1 MEIFEIRNLTF
12 SYPQQQKQVLND
24 LSFSLHRGDF
34 VTLCGPSGC
43 GKSTL
48 LRQLKTVLTPHGNVS
63 GEILFCGKPLAKY
76 DQREQSSQIG
86 FVMQNPDNQIV
97 TDKVW
102 HELAFGLES
111 LGFDT
116 ATIRG
121 RVAEMASFFG
131 IQNWFH
137 KSVTELSG
145 GQKQLL
151 NLASIM
157 VMQPDVLILD
167 EPTSQLDPIAAA
179 DFLATVGKI
188 NRELG
193 TTVIMTEHRLEEVFP
208 MSGRVLVMDEG
219 RLICDGTPSDV
230 GRELSARSH
239 SMFLAM
245 PAPMRIYAD
254 VPNDLPCP
262 VTVREGRSWLSEY
275 AQSHDLQAVPEADI
289 PDFSEL
295 EPTVKLDE
303 VWFRYEKDAP
313 DVVKGLSLRAYAGE
327 FLAIL
332 GGNGTGKTT
341 TLSLI
346 AGLNKPYRGKV
357 YINGEDIAKKSD
369 LYKNGLGVLP
379 QNPQS
384 LFVKKTVREDLY
396 EILKGSQLSKEEQ
409 AKEVAS
415 VSELCRLKY
424 LLDRHP
430 YDLSG
435 GEQQRAALAKVL
447 LMKPKILLLD
457 EPTKGLDSEFK
468 PIFAEIMADLL
479 SCGVTVIMVSH
490 DIEFCAC
497 YAHRCVMFFDGGA
510 VTQAPPREFFSGNS
524 FYTTAANRMARHLL
538 PEAVTAEDVITACGG
553 KPSLPKPKPKDK
565 SDDNNDEL
573 KYYVLK
579 DSDEGAGDEQPAPKE
594 NKKLPWWRR
603 LLAVLAGAAAVITA
617 LSTLFEFNLPFL
629 PEDSGFKG
637 VYTAL
642 IISLLVLVLAVS
654 RRGQPPIANEQN
666 AVEKRKLS
674 KRTLAA
680 SLMIILVIPLTIFV
694 GYYYLG
700 DRKYYFIS
708 LLIILETMLPFVL
721 VFEKR
726 KPQARELIVI
736 SVLCAI
742 AVAGRMA
749 LFMLPQFKPV
759 VALVIISGVAF
770 GGEAGFLVGAMTGFV
785 SNFFFGQGPW
795 TPWQMFCF
803 GIIGFLAGVLFRK
816 GWLRR
821 NRLSLC
827 IFGGLSTILIY
838 GGIMNPASLLMYQT
852 EITKE
857 MLITTYML
865 GFPMD
870 VIHAVATVFFLWLVS
885 RPMLEKLDRIKVKY
899 GMLE

>member
-1 MEIFEIRNLTF
+1 M
-12 SYPQQQKQVLND
+12 
-24 LSFSLHRGDF
+24 
-34 VTLCGPSGC
+34 
-43 GKSTL
+43 
-48 LRQLKTVLTPHGNVS
+48 
-63 GEILFCGKPLAKY
+63 
-76 DQREQSSQIG
+76 
-86 FVMQNPDNQIV
+86 
-97 TDKVW
+97 
-102 HELAFGLES
+102 
-111 LGFDT
+111 
-116 ATIRG
+116 
-121 RVAEMASFFG
+121 
-131 IQNWFH
+131 
-137 KSVTELSG
+137 
-145 GQKQLL
+145 
-151 NLASIM
+151 
-157 VMQPDVLILD
+157 
-167 EPTSQLDPIAAA
+167 
-179 DFLATVGKI
+179 
-188 NRELG
+188 
-193 TTVIMTEHRLEEVFP
+193 
-208 MSGRVLVMDEG
+208 
-219 RLICDGTPSDV
+219 
-230 GRELSARSH
+230 
-239 SMFLAM
+239 
-245 PAPMRIYAD
+245 
-254 VPNDLPCP
+254 
-262 VTVREGRSWLSEY
+262 
-275 AQSHDLQAVPEADI
+275 
-289 PDFSEL
+289 
-295 EPTVKLDE
+295 
-303 VWFRYEKDAP
+303 
-313 DVVKGLSLRAYAGE
+313 
-327 FLAIL
+327 
-332 GGNGTGKTT
+332 
-341 TLSLI
+341 
-346 AGLNKPYRGKV
+346 
-357 YINGEDIAKKSD
+357 
-369 LYKNGLGVLP
+369 
-379 QNPQS
+379 
-384 LFVKKTVREDLY
+384 
-396 EILKGSQLSKEEQ
+396 
-409 AKEVAS
+409 
-415 VSELCRLKY
+415 
-424 LLDRHP
+424 
-430 YDLSG
+430 
-435 GEQQRAALAKVL
+435 
-447 LMKPKILLLD
+447 
-457 EPTKGLDSEFK
+457 
-468 PIFAEIMADLL
+468 
-479 SCGVTVIMVSH
+479 
-490 DIEFCAC
+490 
-497 YAHRCVMFFDGGA
+497 
-510 VTQAPPREFFSGNS
+510 
-524 FYTTAANRMARHLL
+524 
-538 PEAVTAEDVITACGG
+538 
-553 KPSLPKPKPKDK
+553 
-565 SDDNNDEL
+565 
-573 KYYVLK
+573 
-579 DSDEGAGDEQPAPKE
+579 
-594 NKKLPWWRR
+594 
-603 LLAVLAGAAAVITA
+603 AGAAAVITA